1 MGREISGTGVTAAGL
16 DGHRHAAASE
26 PEIHQLG
33 NRQLVLLQYVVPDHT
48 ELGLAVRHI
57 GGNITI
63 ADQQGAGPA
72 AGGGQHQL
80 AVVLIENS

>member
-1 MGREISGTGVTAAGL
+1 M
-16 DGHRHAAASE
+16 
-26 PEIHQLG
+26 
-33 NRQLVLLQYVVPDHT
+33 LLQYVVPDHT